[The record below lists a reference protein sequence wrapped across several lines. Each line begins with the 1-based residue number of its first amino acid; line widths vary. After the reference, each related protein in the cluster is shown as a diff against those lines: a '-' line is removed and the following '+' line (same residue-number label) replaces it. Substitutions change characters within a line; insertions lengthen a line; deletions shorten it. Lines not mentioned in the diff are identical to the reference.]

1 MGPAPK
7 LVLTLLVGLASSL
20 SAEKKTT
27 STSATPSTGS
37 YVPLNSMTIS
47 SLFRDGAS
55 SSSSSSSEVA
65 MAGAA
70 AAADREVLE
79 GYEPWWNSLQEE
91 RRKRKKERE
100 EKRKAA
106 AAAKK
111 NQEYRPPEHSTFPST
126 LFTTTQAPKAS
137 GGGREVNIPYL
148 LKMSD
153 KLLSSYEA
161 EVEAGKE
168 GARTEEII
176 ESALAF
182 ALHEMTERRG
192 GDNNIGDVKT
202 GALFARKIFGDS
214 DSSGMTKLEFV
225 TEKEKDFLLDLTSRA
240 LSRRKERIGQSEAAK
255 FYPAVAYQQQ
265 EMQQQQH
272 HYLAHLR
279 QQQQYVPVAIKYMKP
294 QLERI
299 PAPPVP
305 ERDKTYPGPEATTS
319 EPAEEFTNFKIFNRK
334 KQPLDV
340 SSLASTAAV
349 VTASRYTTEA
359 TTTTATT
366 ASPLTY
372 VQKYADHVDEGV
384 KRRPPRASMP
394 TPPNYKVT
402 FDNSRRRRPNK
413 VKGVAFEDLP
423 MKKKKKK
430 GPTRTS
436 APKLTQK
443 QKFSSVKQAAAE
455 EEEDK
460 GPEMSSLHLGQQEKA
475 PLAGEGD
482 TPGGIGSQLVS
493 PFLAARPVPAST
505 QFHFRRIPHV
515 PSPSSPDKNITN
527 SFLEAS
533 PFMETGGSASH
544 MAGGRWDEDGAYLK
558 VKVIE
563 SPFLLDLE
571 TDKEGKKLLLL
582 LLLLSLL
589 LLLLQFLLL
598 LNCCSLLLLLFL
610 RLLLLLLLLQFL
622 LLLNCC
628 S

>member
-1 MGPAPK
+1 MGSALK
-7 LVLTLLVGLASSL
+7 VALALLVGLVPSVC
-20 SAEKKTT
+20 AEKKTT

-47 SLFRDGAS
+47 SLFRDGA

-126 LFTTTQAPKAS
+126 LFTTTQAPKVS

-168 GARTEEII
+168 GARTEERIK
-176 ESALAF
+176 SALAF
-182 ALHEMTERRG
+182 ALHEMTERG
-192 GDNNIGDVKT
+192 GENAGDTKT
-202 GALFARKIFGDS
+202 GATFARKIFGDS
-214 DSSGMTKLEFV
+214 DDIKVGTAKLEHIA
-225 TEKEKDFLLDLTSRA
+225 EKEKDFLLELTSRA
-240 LSRRKERIGQSEAAK
+240 LSRRKERIGQSEAGRY
-255 FYPAVAYQQQ
+255 YPHQQQ
-265 EMQQQQH
+265 KEMQQQQH

-279 QQQQYVPVAIKYMKP
+279 QQQQQYVPVAIKYMKP

-349 VTASRYTTEA
+349 VTSSRYTTEA

-372 VQKYADHVDEGV
+372 VQKYADYVDEGV

-443 QKFSSVKQAAAE
+443 QKFSSVKQAE
-455 EEEDK
+455 EEEK

-493 PFLAARPVPAST
+493 PFLAASPVPAST

-527 SFLEAS
+527 SFLEVS

-544 MAGGRWDEDGAYLK
+544 MAGGRRDEDGAYLK